1 MPPRPVNRAP
11 PAAVQAAIEPTEEI
25 LLPPTDVTTTESTG
39 QASLLPALSPAHVND
54 GVINYSTSDGMK
66 LYNVSIAPL
75 PIKEFEGNGG
85 NTQTWINDLIER
97 SEAMNW
103 TFILTVIINGV
114 GFFIPRCLTLT
125 IQQVQ
130 THSLAYLYASNG
142 RPKQNS
148 AVLFRCLY
156 ASIGPRLRTKI
167 CNRRSDYIIN
177 VQGQEFADGACF
189 LRAILQHLYIDT
201 PSTAYFKRSQLS
213 DLPAIM
219 KLAEGNISNF
229 NERIRTLLNELASV
243 GQVMNNEDLLI
254 NLMKGYEA
262 APDKLFVKQMQD
274 KHNRIMYYNDP
285 DRDMEQIMRFAEH
298 FWTDRTNN
306 SAWGK
311 PSHEEQQLLALTAQI
326 KNFKPN
332 NGSTWKQN
340 PSKSTTISA
349 PSRASQKN
357 NGNKAYARFDPYA
370 ADQAWK
376 WVPPRSGEGKTK
388 TLKNKTF
395 HWCLNHQH
403 RDTKK
408 RGMWV
413 AHEPSKCKA
422 KSSTVSQNEA
432 TRDNSTSTG
441 TAMASIINAYEDS
454 QE

>member
-1 MPPRPVNRAP
+1 
-11 PAAVQAAIEPTEEI
+11 
-25 LLPPTDVTTTESTG
+25 
-39 QASLLPALSPAHVND
+39 
-54 GVINYSTSDGMK
+54 
-66 LYNVSIAPL
+66 
-75 PIKEFEGNGG
+75 
-85 NTQTWINDLIER
+85 
-97 SEAMNW
+97 
-103 TFILTVIINGV
+103 
-114 GFFIPRCLTLT
+114 
-125 IQQVQ
+125 
-130 THSLAYLYASNG
+130 
-142 RPKQNS
+142 
-148 AVLFRCLY
+148 
-156 ASIGPRLRTKI
+156 
-167 CNRRSDYIIN
+167 
-177 VQGQEFADGACF
+177 
-189 LRAILQHLYIDT
+189 
-201 PSTAYFKRSQLS
+201 
-213 DLPAIM
+213 
-219 KLAEGNISNF
+219 
-229 NERIRTLLNELASV
+229 
-243 GQVMNNEDLLI
+243 MNNEDLLI

-285 DRDMEQIMRFAEH
+285 DRDMEQIIRFAEH

-332 NGSTWKQN
+332 NGSTWKQS
-340 PSKSTTISA
+340 PSKSTTSSA

-357 NGNKAYARFDPYA
+357 SGNKAYARFDPYA

-422 KSSTVSQNEA
+422 KSSAVSQNEA

-441 TAMASIINAYEDS
+441 TAMASIINAYEDN

>member
-11 PAAVQAAIEPTEEI
+11 PAAVQDAIEPTKEI
-25 LLPPTDVTTTESTG
+25 IQSPANLDTPG
-39 QASLLPALSPAHVND
+39 QASLLPALSPAYVND
-54 GVINYSTSDGMK
+54 EVINYSSSDGMK
-66 LYNVSIAPL
+66 LYNASIAPL

-97 SEAMNW
+97 SDAMNW
-103 TFILTVIINGV
+103 TFLLTVIINGV

-130 THSLAYLYASNG
+130 AHSMTYLHASNG

-148 AVLFRCLY
+148 AVLFCCLY

-167 CNRRSDYIIN
+167 CNRRSDYIIM

-311 PSHEEQQLLALTAQI
+311 PTHEEQQILALTAQI
-326 KNFKPN
+326 KNFKPS
-332 NGSTWKQN
+332 NGNSWSQN
-340 PSKSTTISA
+340 PSNSA
-349 PSRASQKN
+349 TKPSPSRSAQKN
-357 NGNKAYARFDPYA
+357 SNKSNARYDPYA
-370 ADQAWK
+370 AEHAWK
-376 WVPPRSGEGKTK
+376 WAPPKSGEGKTK
-388 TLKNKTF
+388 TLKDKTF
-395 HWCLNHQH
+395 HWCVNHQH

-413 AHEPSKCKA
+413 AHKPSQCKA
-422 KSSTVSQNEA
+422 KSSTTFQNEA
-432 TRDNSTSTG
+432 TRANNTSTG
-441 TAMASIINAYEDS
+441 TAMASIINAYEDN